1 MSIYCITEL
10 KDLDVDEILSGI
22 RYIDPEDL
30 VVLYQE
36 KIRRLEIRLRNS
48 ENINAD
54 LTKENEKLI
63 ASIDKLNKEKNKI
76 DGNRS
81 SMRFQFGILQERL
94 TVAESS
100 IKELMA
106 ENARYLQLN
115 KDLKKQIGDYKGAYE
130 KYIDTVEKLQD

>member
-1 MSIYCITEL
+1 MSMYFECEL
-10 KDLDVDEILSGI
+10 KKIDIDEVLSNV

-130 KYIDTVEKLQD
+130 KYINTVKKLQD